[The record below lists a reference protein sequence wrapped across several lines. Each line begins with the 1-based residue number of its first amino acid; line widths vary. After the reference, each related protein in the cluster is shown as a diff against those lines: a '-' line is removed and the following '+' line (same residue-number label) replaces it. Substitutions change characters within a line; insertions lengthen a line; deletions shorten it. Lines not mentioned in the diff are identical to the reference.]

1 LRTARLRTLLG
12 LALIAG
18 FLSTASSTR
27 ADELTVGVDAVVSG
41 TGGKGLRLRS
51 GPGMG
56 YRVTT
61 VVEDGTSVRIL
72 AGPVT
77 DDDDDWYQVGVG
89 GQSAGWG
96 RERYLDP
103 NGSGASDEGQSER
116 GESLARTT
124 DRDKTARAAERRAV
138 DLRHRALRPG

>member
-1 LRTARLRTLLG
+1 MRTLLG

-18 FLSTASSTR
+18 FLSTASSTN

-77 DDDDDWYQVGVG
+77 DDDDDWYQLGVG
-89 GQSAGWG
+89 GQSAGWA

-103 NGSGASDEGQSER
+103 NGSGGSEEGRSDR
-116 GESLARTT
+116 GESLARQTG
-124 DRDKTARAAERRAV
+124 RGKNAQAAERRS
-138 DLRHRALRPG
+138 DGLRQQALRPG